1 MAKLK
6 YTRDDVLAIRRSIAE
21 GGDIWYNKKLKNVK
35 KNIKK
40 HFKEKCLKCC
50 YCQRSFKG
58 EFDLVI
64 DIEHILPQSLFA
76 KFIFSPK
83 NLSIACKR
91 CNMQIKKANVEFIVD
106 GYHKRRIFNK
116 STYMFIHPNL
126 DEYNKHITRIN
137 IEVGNLSYTKY
148 IVKRNSLKGSY
159 TYRFFRLFDFE
170 CQDFDLAQGLP
181 IIEKYI

>member
-6 YTRDDVLAIRRSIAE
+6 YTVGDVSAIRRSIAE
-21 GGDIWYNKKLKNVK
+21 GGDVWYNKKLAGVK

-40 HFKEKCLKCC
+40 HFKDKCLRCC

-64 DIEHILPQSLFA
+64 DIEHILPQSLYA
-76 KFIFSPK
+76 KYMFFPK

-91 CNMQIKKANVEFIVD
+91 CNMKIKKASVKFIVD
-106 GYHKRRIFNK
+106 GYHKKRIFNK
-116 STYMFIHPNL
+116 STYKFIHPNL
-126 DEYNKHITRIN
+126 DAYNKHITRIN
-137 IEVGNLSYTKY
+137 IELENLSITKY
-148 IVKRNSLKGSY
+148 VVKNNSQKGFY

-181 IIEKYI
+181 IIERYI